1 MTPTL
6 FSLFSGIG
14 GIDLAFQ
21 QAGFEIIGQVENDDF
36 CQRVLHKHWPHVP
49 KWGDVRKVQGSEVE
63 TRLRLRCGNPRAI
76 DVVAGGF
83 PCQDIS
89 IAGNKNGLDG
99 ERSGLFYELAR
110 LVGELRPRIV
120 FLENVAHLT
129 ILGGTDVVGT
139 LTALGYDCEW
149 GVVPASA
156 IGAPHQRE
164 RWFCVAY
171 AVCGRHSQSAA
182 ADESACNTQRH
193 AEACSGQRAAVTGE
207 AVSGCEILA
216 DASQRGF
223 RTQSHEWQIRDVPA
237 GSGQRMVNP
246 CRAGREKCDFASESG
261 GTGYPAGR
269 FDTGGR
275 NGQAESGLGRVFDGI
290 SFRVDGS
297 QFPARPGQP
306 QKEWEA
312 PRTVVEKVP
321 SHAKRIAA
329 LGNAVV
335 PQVVYPFAVAIRE
348 WLGGEYAAR

>member
-49 KWGDVRKVQGSEVE
+49 KWGDVRKVRGREVE

-149 GVVPASA
+149 GIVPASA

-171 AVCGRHSQSAA
+171 APNYWTDWR
-182 ADESACNTQRH
+182 QRQQAH
-193 AEACSGQRAAVTGE
+193 NAKKRNGRAA
-207 AVSGCEILA
+207 SGRSRANVWPEDVA
-216 DASQRGF
+216 YSNQRGF
-223 RTQSHEWQIRDVPA
+223 RTQSCERQVRDVPA
-237 GSGQRMVNP
+237 GSGQGMVNP
-246 CRAGREKCDFASESG
+246 CRTGRKKRNPASESG
-261 GTGYPAGR
+261 GTGYPAWG

-275 NGQAESGLGRVFDGI
+275 NGQAESSLGRVFDGL
-290 SFRVDGS
+290 SFGMDRS
-297 QFPARPGQP
+297 QFPSPPDQP
-306 QKEWEA
+306 QKDWEA
-312 PRTVVEKVP
+312 PRTITERVP
-321 SHAKRIAA
+321 NHAKRIAA

-348 WLGGEYAAR
+348 WLEGEIR